1 MYPVFGLKVLYG
13 SVVAILSLNEVEFV
27 LARRRVVLYASLA
40 DDCMARLCRRLT
52 PHIVW
57 IGLKSVLCLL

>member
-27 LARRRVVLYASLA
+27 LAGHRPSGSIPSPHPWLMSSWLA
-40 DDCMARLCRRLT
+40 FVAD
-52 PHIVW
+52 
-57 IGLKSVLCLL
+57 